1 MLYLVKKNKAYL
13 LAVFGILAYCTLFSI
28 FIVLLFDPSEKIL
41 SIDKLVH
48 FGVFSMLTYFLF
60 FTFSYQEKIWFIK
73 KHRTGLTV
81 IVASLIGI
89 GVEVYQLYNP
99 TRSFNVNDMIANL
112 SGALFTVVLIK
123 YLPKR
128 IKKLRKYS
136 V

>member
-1 MLYLVKKNKAYL
+1 LLYLVKKNKLYL

-41 SIDKLVH
+41 SVDKLAH
-48 FGVFSMLTYFLF
+48 FGVFSLLTYFIF

-81 IVASLIGI
+81 IVALLIGI
-89 GVEVYQLYNP
+89 GIEVYQLYTP

-112 SGALFTVVLIK
+112 SGALFTVLLIK
-123 YLPKR
+123 YLPKK

>member
-1 MLYLVKKNKAYL
+1 LLYLVKKNKAYL

>member
-1 MLYLVKKNKAYL
+1 M
-13 LAVFGILAYCTLFSI
+13 
-28 FIVLLFDPSEKIL
+28 

>member
-1 MLYLVKKNKAYL
+1 MLYLVKKNKLYL

-41 SIDKLVH
+41 SIDKLAH
-48 FGVFSMLTYFLF
+48 FGVFSLLTYFIF

-89 GVEVYQLYNP
+89 GIEVYQLYTP

-112 SGALFTVVLIK
+112 SGALFTVLLIK
-123 YLPKR
+123 YLPKK